1 MTIART
7 TRLIFSFYRNFAIA
21 SLAVT
26 TIAGGLFDKY
36 GPTIAGGL
44 FLLKAITNALFLYL
58 IHHLRHKEYYYY
70 YNLGLSKKA
79 LWSSTLI
86 IDFSLFFLTLIIIH
100 ACI

>member
-26 TIAGGLFDKY
+26 IIAGGLFDAY
-36 GPTIAGGL
+36 GCTIAVAL
-44 FLLKAITNALFLYL
+44 FWLKAITNALFLYL
-58 IHHLRHKEYYYY
+58 IDHLRRKEYHYY

-86 IDFSLFFLTLIIIH
+86 IDFALFFLTLIIVH